1 MEKHYKFRISFGDG
15 KPVEDVV
22 AAKNGVAAQ
31 ELASRLYPN
40 ARNIYLLGSV
50 NADVIEEQAS
60 MVEEEPIPVWS
71 APASVKPHPLF
82 SDDETP
88 APAPKEKASIDYCI
102 RMRRAGH
109 THKAIAG
116 QLGISPTTVG
126 RWIKQYG

>member
-1 MEKHYKFRISFGDG
+1 MEKHYKFLISFGDG

-31 ELASRLYPN
+31 ELTSRRYPN
-40 ARNIYLLGSV
+40 ARNIHLLGSV
-50 NADVIEEQAS
+50 SAS
-60 MVEEEPIPVWS
+60 AMEALEPKVKEEPLPVWS
-71 APASVKPHPLF
+71 APAAVKPHPLF
-82 SDDETP
+82 TDDA
-88 APAPKEKASIDYCI
+88 APAPKENVLIDRCI
-102 RMRRAGH
+102 SMRKTGL